1 MKPEVIY
8 RAANARNYDKDQET
22 RDINKP
28 INRRLPYEM
37 PAPRLT
43 SSEENEDEVV
53 KHMDVASNIETM
65 FEKWH
70 RLEKEK
76 KEKERARG
84 RIILSPLPGR
94 ETTS

>member
-8 RAANARNYDKDQET
+8 RAANTRNYDKDQEN
-22 RDINKP
+22 RDLAKLSKK
-28 INRRLPYEM
+28 LPYEI

-76 KEKERARG
+76 IEKERARG
-84 RIILSPLPGR
+84 RIILSPLPDK
-94 ETTS
+94 ESTS